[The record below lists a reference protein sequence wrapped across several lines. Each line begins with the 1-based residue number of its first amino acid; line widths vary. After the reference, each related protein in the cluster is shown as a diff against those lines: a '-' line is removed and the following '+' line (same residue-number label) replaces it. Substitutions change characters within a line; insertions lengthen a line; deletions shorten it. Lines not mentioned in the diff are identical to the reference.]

1 MNHGL
6 LIKEKRV
13 LNTQDILVK
22 EGDMFGMSKVLSL
35 LFGEAFGIDTE
46 FDPDLEQYMSSDLP
60 IIYICHVKD
69 QVSIWQRLLR
79 TRGED

>member
-1 MNHGL
+1 
-6 LIKEKRV
+6 
-13 LNTQDILVK
+13 
-22 EGDMFGMSKVLSL
+22 MFGMSKILSL

-69 QVSIWQRLLR
+69 QVSI
-79 TRGED
+79 